1 MMEKQEMQEE
11 DGLSTTKEAAG
22 KSQGNRHKSQR
33 RMAADPVL
41 WIGVLCSSTRMC
53 CAQCL
58 GFWLHANKIHTQR
71 FLRFLFVHYV
81 QCVSVFLL
89 CQRDTKDM
97 GSRSK
102 SGTNHSPTPFLTS
115 SFLSESVLAIFRLC
129 FLCFLLICVL
139 NFGLSSLCNPLY
151 FDHFWPAG
159 LLFLCVL
166 ICAATTLYSQISFPI
181 PFLRCH
187 YHTNVRHSYARNNQ
201 RHPYKCK

>member
-1 MMEKQEMQEE
+1 MVEKQEMQEE

-22 KSQGNRHKSQR
+22 KSQGNGHKSQR

-41 WIGVLCSSTRMC
+41 WIGVLCSSTSMC

-71 FLRFLFVHYV
+71 FLRFLFMHSV
-81 QCVSVFLL
+81 QCVSVFWL

-115 SFLSESVLAIFRLC
+115 SFSSESISAIFRLC
-129 FLCFLLICVL
+129 FLCLLL
-139 NFGLSSLCNPLY
+139 TMRFY
-151 FDHFWPAG
+151 
-159 LLFLCVL
+159 
-166 ICAATTLYSQISFPI
+166 LYSQISSLPLLL
-181 PFLRCH
+181 PFSCAAIITIMCATVMRGTISAML
-187 YHTNVRHSYARNNQ
+187 TKANNPP
-201 RHPYKCK
+201 RLESNA